1 MAMDY
6 DLIVLGTGSAANGV
20 ATRCRKAGW
29 RVAVCDP
36 RPFGGTCPLRG
47 CDPKK
52 ILIAGAEAVDWVRRL
67 KGLSIFTEAVIPDWA
82 ALMGHKRAF
91 TDPIPAARERS
102 YADKGI
108 DAFHGGARFT
118 ARNEV
123 RVDGKTLRARHI
135 VIATGAEPATVP
147 IPGHEHLATNE
158 DFLALDTLPASI
170 VLVGAGYIGLEFATI
185 AAAAGARVILL
196 EMGDEALRGF
206 EPELASRIVERLR
219 EAGVEVRLGHKVTA
233 IEKTGPGYRIC
244 AATGDRE
251 VKLEADLVVHGS
263 GRVPALDGLDLERAG
278 IATEK
283 GRLALTE
290 HLQSRTNPSVYAAG
304 DAAMPPLPLTPVAA
318 LHARIVAANLLEGNH
333 AVPDYTGIPTAVFT
347 LPPLA
352 RVGLLE
358 SEARAR
364 GMRYRKASGE
374 GSGWYTAR
382 RINETCY
389 AWKVLVE
396 EGSERI
402 LGAHLAGPD
411 ASETINL
418 FAFAMQNGL
427 TADRLRALVTTYP
440 SASSDLEYMLPS
452 MD

>member
-1 MAMDY
+1 MDFDY
-6 DLIVLGTGSAANGV
+6 DLIVLGTGSAATGI
-20 ATRCRKAGW
+20 ASRCRNAGW
-29 RVAVCDP
+29 NVAVCDP
-36 RPFGGTCPLRG
+36 KPFGGTCPLRG

-67 KGLSIFTEAVIPDWA
+67 KDLSVFAGTVIPDWA
-82 ALMGHKRAF
+82 ALMRHKRAF
-91 TDPIPAARERS
+91 TDPIPAAREKS

-108 DAFHGGARFT
+108 DAFHGAARFT
-118 ARNEV
+118 ARDQVEV
-123 RVDGKTLRARHI
+123 EGKTLRGRHI
-135 VIATGAEPATVP
+135 VIATGAEPAALP

-158 DFLALDTLPASI
+158 DFLALETLPAHI

-185 AAAAGARVILL
+185 AAAAGARVTIV

-206 EPELASRIVERLR
+206 EPELAARVVERLR
-219 EAGVEVRLGHKVTA
+219 EAGVEVRLRHRVTA
-233 IEKTGPGYRIC
+233 IEKTGAAYRIS
-244 AATGDRE
+244 AATEDRE
-251 VKLEADLVVHGS
+251 VNLDADLVVHGS
-263 GRVPALDGLDLERAG
+263 GRVPALDGLDLECAE
-278 IATEK
+278 IAREN

-290 HLQSRTNPSVYAAG
+290 HLQSTTNPAVYAAG

-364 GMRYRKASGE
+364 GLRYRTASGE

-382 RINETCY
+382 RINESCY

-396 EGSERI
+396 EDSERI
-402 LGAHLAGPD
+402 LGAHLTGPD

-427 TADRLRALVTTYP
+427 KADSLRTLVTTYP
-440 SASSDLEYMLPS
+440 SASSDLEYMLPPLA
-452 MD
+452 